1 MIDPD
6 ALAAELA
13 AMQAARLRRIAA
25 RQQAAA
31 EHAERHRHGLAARHA
46 RRLAHVETRARGDT
60 SPAGYSRGEC
70 PP

>member
-1 MIDPD
+1 MLDRD

-25 RQQAAA
+25 RRQAAA
-31 EHAERHRHGLAARHA
+31 EHRQARRHGLAARHA
-46 RRLAHVETRARGDT
+46 RRLAHVEARARGDT